1 MMRNTVVALVMFLSG
16 AGTALAEQCAE
27 PPEPVLSLSYGSRYS
42 DQEGTRSEIDPD
54 AAEEADDALRPV
66 DDFLRDLTT
75 DANKVFEDADE
86 RQDIADCI
94 IGQITVWA
102 RADAMSDLAS
112 ETANLT
118 VGSRIAGFGLVL
130 LQVIPFATPSSDV
143 DDIKSWLRRLMWA
156 QTAYWE
162 NEAPDGARQGNLRAW
177 SALGGASAAAILDDP
192 ALRAWSAW
200 SVSHIMCSAAQDGSL
215 PQEMGRG
222 KFALHY
228 QLHAISP
235 LVVST
240 LLLQRQGIDLQNV
253 CDGALSRIIR
263 FAMNDIDDGA
273 ATTAITGEIQ
283 SFFDGTDEFE
293 GFYFAWIEAY
303 LQLDDMPDH
312 DALDRFAE
320 QYRPIHYSKLGGDQ
334 TLIWQNLQ

>member
-1 MMRNTVVALVMFLSG
+1 MMRHAIAALMMLFSG
-16 AGTALAEQCAE
+16 TTAGLAEQCAE
-27 PPEPVLSLSYGSRYS
+27 PPEPVLSLSFGSRYS
-42 DQEGTRSEIDPD
+42 DQTGTRSQIDTA
-54 AAEEADDALRPV
+54 AAEEADGALRPV

-75 DANKVFEDADE
+75 DASKVFEDDAD
-86 RQDIADCI
+86 RQEVADCI
-94 IGQITVWA
+94 IARISVWA
-102 RADAMSDLAS
+102 RADAMSDLSS

-130 LQVIPFATPSSDV
+130 LQVIPFASPSSDL
-143 DDIKSWLRRLMWA
+143 DDIKDWLRKLMRA
-156 QTAYWE
+156 QTTYWE

-177 SALGGASAAAILDDP
+177 AALGGASAATILEDP

-200 SVSHIMCSAAQDGSL
+200 SISHIMCSAADDGSL

-240 LLLQRQGIDLQNV
+240 LLLERQGIDVQNV

-273 ATTAITGEIQ
+273 ATTAITGDVQ
-283 SFFDGTDEFE
+283 SFFDGSDEFE

>member
-1 MMRNTVVALVMFLSG
+1 MMRHAITALMMLFSG
-16 AGTALAEQCAE
+16 MTAGLAEQCAE
-27 PPEPVLSLSYGSRYS
+27 PPEPVLSLSFGSRYS
-42 DQEGTRSEIDPD
+42 DQTGTRSQIDTA
-54 AAEEADDALRPV
+54 AAEEADGALRPV

-75 DANKVFEDADE
+75 DASKVFEDDAD
-86 RQDIADCI
+86 RQEVADCI
-94 IGQITVWA
+94 IARISVWA
-102 RADAMSDLAS
+102 RADAMSDLSS

-130 LQVIPFATPSSDV
+130 LQVIPFASPSSDV
-143 DDIKSWLRRLMWA
+143 DDIKDWLRKLMRA
-156 QTAYWE
+156 QTSYWE

-177 SALGGASAAAILDDP
+177 AALGGASAATILEDP

-200 SVSHIMCSAAQDGSL
+200 SISHIMCSAAEDGSL

-240 LLLQRQGIDLQNV
+240 LLLERQGIDVQNV

-273 ATTAITGEIQ
+273 ATTAITGDVQ
-283 SFFDGTDEFE
+283 SFFDGSDEFE

>member
-1 MMRNTVVALVMFLSG
+1 MMRHAIAALMMLFSG
-16 AGTALAEQCAE
+16 TTAGLAEQCAE
-27 PPEPVLSLSYGSRYS
+27 PPEPVLSLSFGSRYS
-42 DQEGTRSEIDPD
+42 DQTGTRSQIDTA
-54 AAEEADDALRPV
+54 AAEEADGALRPV

-75 DANKVFEDADE
+75 DASKVFEDDAD
-86 RQDIADCI
+86 RQDVADCI
-94 IGQITVWA
+94 IARISVWA
-102 RADAMSDLAS
+102 RADAMSDLSS

-130 LQVIPFATPSSDV
+130 LQVIPFASPSSDV
-143 DDIKSWLRRLMWA
+143 DDIKDWLRKLMRA
-156 QTAYWE
+156 QTTYWE

-177 SALGGASAAAILDDP
+177 AALGGASAATILEDP

-200 SVSHIMCSAAQDGSL
+200 SISHIMCSASDDGSL

-240 LLLQRQGIDLQNV
+240 LLLERQGIDVQNV

-273 ATTAITGEIQ
+273 ATTAITGDVQ
-283 SFFDGTDEFE
+283 SFFDGSDEFE

>member
-1 MMRNTVVALVMFLSG
+1 MIRQAIATFILLF
-16 AGTALAEQCAE
+16 AGVGSALAEECAT
-27 PPEPVLSLSYGSRYS
+27 PPEPVLSMSFGSRYS
-42 DQEGTRSEIDPD
+42 EQDATRSEIDPE

-75 DANKVFEDADE
+75 DANKVFENDKDPQE
-86 RQDIADCI
+86 IAACL
-94 IGQITVWA
+94 IGQIAVWA
-102 RADAMSDLAS
+102 RADAMSDLQS
-112 ETANLT
+112 DTAKLT

-130 LQVIPFATPSSDV
+130 LQIAPFASPSGDM
-143 DDIKSWLRRLMWA
+143 DEIKNWLRRLMAA
-156 QTAYWE
+156 QTDFWE

-177 SALGGASAAAILDDP
+177 AALGGASVSALLDDP

-200 SVSHIMCSAAQDGSL
+200 SISHVMCSAEQDGSL

-240 LLLQRQGIDLQNV
+240 LLLDRQGIDVQTV

-273 ATTAITGEIQ
+273 ATTAITGKVQ
-283 SFFDGTDEFE
+283 SFFDGSDEFE

-303 LQLDDMPDH
+303 LLLADMPDH
-312 DALDRFAE
+312 DALDSFAE
-320 QYRPIHYSKLGGDQ
+320 EYRPMHYSKLGGDQ
-334 TLIWQNLQ
+334 TAIWRNSQ